1 MFIGGDMPHIVKR
14 MVYILESSSKKK
26 NKRKSE
32 YDGKV
37 KS

>member
-1 MFIGGDMPHIVKR
+1 MFIGGDMPYIVKR
-14 MVYILESSSKKK
+14 MVCILKGSSKKK
-26 NKRKSE
+26 NKNKSE